1 MERINGIDRDKHRRS
16 ASVSRP
22 LGRNG
27 RFGNRPYVP
36 FVLFAALATLHTWP
50 LASDPAHLSRLDNDD
65 TAFNTWVVAW
75 VAHQLPRDPAHLF
88 DAPIFFPAPDA
99 LAFSEHMVVPAIM
112 GAPLQWAG
120 VSPVLVY
127 NLLVWLGFALSG
139 FAMAVVLER
148 WTGSAVAGIVAG
160 CLYSF
165 NAHQLVRF
173 AHLQALHLE
182 FFPIA
187 LAAFDR
193 LLMGGG
199 ARAAALLA
207 AMFVLQALCSN
218 YTMVF
223 ISVALVVALLVRPEP
238 WRPTSGRLWGQL
250 VAAGIVALMLLVPFL
265 LPYYRVR
272 TEQGLVRTIDDVR
285 LYSAGWLDYLVT
297 AGRLHFTLWSH
308 HFFAN
313 RTALFPGITATLL
326 ALAAIGSGVAWRD
339 RRARMALAFGIVGF
353 ALSFGA
359 NLPAY
364 ETLHTYLPLLQGI
377 RAAARWGTLFLMAV
391 AILAGFAMARLE
403 ARYRA
408 RSWWAALAIGIIGL
422 VTVEALRAPLN
433 LVRFNGIASVHRRL
447 DQDSVTAMVV
457 FPFYGGVQFN
467 GNARYLLDQTRH
479 WRPMINGYSS
489 FAPESFFQRA
499 ARLQSFPAP
508 ETIQELR
515 SIHVSHVVLHRAP
528 LEAAFGA
535 QAIASLRAHPDL
547 EFVVEQD
554 GVIIYRIR

>member
-1 MERINGIDRDKHRRS
+1 VALRNRRL
-16 ASVSRP
+16 AQ
-22 LGRNG
+22 LA
-27 RFGNRPYVP
+27 
-36 FVLFAALATLHTWP
+36 LFAALATLHTWP
-50 LASDPAHLSRLDNDD
+50 LARDPAHLSRLDNDD

-88 DAPIFFPAPDA
+88 SAPIFHPAPDA
-99 LAFSEHMVVPAIM
+99 LAFSEHMVVPAII

-120 VSPVLVY
+120 LSPVLVY
-127 NLLVWLGFALSG
+127 NLLVWAGFALSG
-139 FAMAVVLER
+139 FAMAVTMER
-148 WTGSAVAGIVAG
+148 WTGSAFAGIVAG

-173 AHLQALHLE
+173 AHLQALHMQ

-193 LLMGGG
+193 VLAGAG

-223 ISVALVVALLVRPEP
+223 TSTALIVALFVRPEP
-238 WRPTSGRLWGQL
+238 WRLSSARLWGHL
-250 VAAGIVALMLLVPFL
+250 ALAGVVSIVILIPFL

-285 LYSAGWLDYLVT
+285 IYSAGWLDYLVT
-297 AGRLHFTLWSH
+297 AGRLHYSLWSH
-308 HFFAN
+308 TVFAN
-313 RTALFPGITATLL
+313 RTALFPGFTATGL
-326 ALAAIGSGVAWRD
+326 AMVAVASGIAWRD
-339 RRARMALAFGIVGF
+339 RRARMALAFGAVGF

-359 NLPAY
+359 SLPGYEVMHAY
-364 ETLHTYLPLLQGI
+364 IPLLQGV
-377 RAAARWGTLFLMAV
+377 RAAARWGTLFLIAI
-391 AILAGFAMARLE
+391 AILAGFAAARLE
-403 ARYRA
+403 ARWNT
-408 RSWWAALAIGIIGL
+408 RSWWMALAIGIVGL

-433 LVRFNGIASVHRRL
+433 LVRFDGIPSVHRRL
-447 DQDSVTAMVV
+447 DQEAVTGIVV

-467 GNARYLLDQTRH
+467 GNGRYLLDQTRH
-479 WRPMINGYSS
+479 WRPMVNGYSS

-499 ARLQSFPAP
+499 QRLQAFPAP
-508 ETIQELR
+508 ETIAELR
-515 SIHVSHVVLHRAP
+515 SIRVSHVVLHRAP

-535 QAIASLRAHPDL
+535 QALASLRAHPDL